1 MRAFVFFLALA
12 NLLFFVWTH
21 GYLETGDPDAS
32 RAAGQL
38 RAEQIRIVS
47 NDQAPEEKRVRGE
60 ANPTPT
66 EAPPLLPVA
75 PPVASPVMPPGVTPR
90 EDVCFTLSD
99 VPPNEA
105 DSLERLFAEKLPAFK
120 LLRTAMPGNSS
131 YWVHIPSFKTRREA
145 ETRVEYLKR
154 SGIKE
159 YFIMQESG
167 DNFAISL
174 GLFSTPGAA
183 DSTLAALKEKG
194 VYSATI
200 SERPR
205 KSTLSRIELLG
216 PESRAGEMRQLL
228 GQALPQAKPVVCAR
242 SAAQ

>member
-1 MRAFVFFLALA
+1 MRAFVFLLAFA
-12 NLLFFVWTH
+12 NLLFFAWTH
-21 GYLETGDPDAS
+21 GYLEAGDSDAS

-47 NDQAPEEKRVRGE
+47 NDQAPEEKRARGE

-66 EAPPLLPVA
+66 EAPLSPVTPTSLPV
-75 PPVASPVMPPGVTPR
+75 VTPR
-90 EDVCFTLSD
+90 EEICFTLSD
-99 VPPNEA
+99 VSPGEA

-154 SGIKE
+154 SGIRE
-159 YFIMQESG
+159 YFIMQEG
-167 DNFAISL
+167 NDNFAISL

-194 VYSATI
+194 VYAATI